1 MYTRNQGRAKN
12 IFKSNIQTRKFQVGI
27 MFFFQKQDLTG
38 SFRLR
43 RQDDELFALDDESI
57 ALDE

>member
-27 MFFFQKQDLTG
+27 FLKGGRSGGYKKNPAKSGKFKGFT
-38 SFRLR
+38 
-43 RQDDELFALDDESI
+43 
-57 ALDE
+57 

>member
-27 MFFFQKQDLTG
+27 FLKGGGAVADIKKIPRKAGNLKVLHDVHKEQ
-38 SFRLR
+38 
-43 RQDDELFALDDESI
+43 
-57 ALDE
+57 